1 MLKLLYSICLLFV
14 PLVGSFAQYDPSLF
28 ETEPGSFPQQ
38 NYDPSYNYTSNYE
51 LDEKALLNQPATTQI
66 TNTSYALPPA
76 GFSSSERKKNAFSYY
91 LGFSQPIDYGLNHLS
106 SGHRFDLDHDYG
118 MLMEFEYRRYFNDF
132 HIGISNMYQSYKH
145 HQLSNVTGYPG
156 AIEVDGYN
164 GVFAVMA
171 HAGWSPQM
179 TQKIFLESRFSVGLA
194 YNIDEITV
202 FYSQLKD
209 EYTEMIYSLQLGLG
223 YRFDNP
229 MTLSVIWKLLG
240 QSTRDRFDNFLF
252 HSAGLRLG
260 YDF

>member
-1 MLKLLYSICLLFV
+1 MKSLLLPFLLSLPILGV
-14 PLVGSFAQYDPSLF
+14 FAQYDPSLF
-28 ETEPGSFPQQ
+28 EPEPGNFPQQ
-38 NYDPSYNYTSNYE
+38 NYDPSYNYSSNYS
-51 LDEKALLNQPATTQI
+51 LDENALFTQPATTQI

-76 GFSSSERKKNAFSYY
+76 GFSPSERKKNAFSYY

-106 SGHRFDLDHDYG
+106 TGHRFELDHDYG
-118 MLMEFEYRRYFNDF
+118 VLMEFEYRRYFKDF

-156 AIEVDGYN
+156 PIEVDGYN

-171 HAGWSPQM
+171 HVGWSPQM
-179 TQKIFLESRFSVGLA
+179 TEKIFLESRFSLGLA

-202 FYSQLKD
+202 FSSQLKD
-209 EYTEMIYSLQLGLG
+209 EYTEMIYSAQLGLG
-223 YRFDNP
+223 YRFDNS

-240 QSTRDRFDNFLF
+240 QSTKDRCDNFLF

>member
-1 MLKLLYSICLLFV
+1 MKYLFLPFLLLLPV
-14 PLVGSFAQYDPSLF
+14 LVALAQYDPSLF
-28 ETEPGSFPQQ
+28 DSKQATDRRSNFDQSYDYSSPSGFEGSSLF
-38 NYDPSYNYTSNYE
+38 T
-51 LDEKALLNQPATTQI
+51 QPA
-66 TNTSYALPPA
+66 NTSITDSSYSLPPA
-76 GFSSSERKKNAFSYY
+76 GFSPSERKKNAFSYY

-106 SGHRFDLDHDYG
+106 TGHRFELDHDYG
-118 MLMEFEYRRYFNDF
+118 VLMEFEYRRYIKDF

-156 AIEVDGYN
+156 PIEVDGYN

-171 HAGWSPQM
+171 HVGWSPQM
-179 TQKIFLESRFSVGLA
+179 TEKVFLESRFSLGLA

-209 EYTEMIYSLQLGLG
+209 EYTEMIYSAQLGLG
-223 YRFDNP
+223 YRFDNS

-240 QSTRDRFDNFLF
+240 QSTKDRFDNFLF